1 MNRTYLKIFIVAFV
15 GFLSMFGGVFFA
27 LNTLYSPSD
36 AATVAVDPNVD
47 PDKGTL
53 PGDQT
58 GVEVID
64 PENDDRTEL
73 EKITEESSRINVIA
87 FGLNEYLAD
96 TMMVISFDPEIPQLD
111 ILSIP
116 RDTYYHIE
124 GHNNPGQKKMNAIY
138 GMKDIG
144 GVNGMK
150 QYVSDF
156 LGVPI
161 DYYVRVDFKAVEAI
175 VDTLGGYEVTV
186 PFNMVYDDIY
196 DTPPLHIDIKAGR
209 QTLNGAESVKYLRF
223 RQNNDGSIRE
233 GDIQRIPRQ
242 QHFVDYMMNKA
253 LSFKLPSVINTII
266 SSRYVKTDLTLE
278 NALAYSLKAA
288 VLKPENINFYTVP
301 GTTDMIKG
309 VSYWI
314 HDPYELEK
322 MLFSIYGFDLE

>member
-1 MNRTYLKIFIVAFV
+1 MNRTYFKIFIVAFV
-15 GFLSMFGGVFFA
+15 GFLAMFGGVFFA

-36 AATVAVDPNVD
+36 AATVAIDSNVD

-53 PGDQT
+53 PSDSK

-73 EKITEESSRINVIA
+73 EKITAESSRINVIA

-96 TMMVISFDPEIPQLD
+96 TMMFISFDPEIPQLD
-111 ILSIP
+111 ILSVP
-116 RDTYYHIE
+116 RDTYYYIE
-124 GHNNPGQKKMNAIY
+124 GHNYPGQKKMNAIY

-301 GTTDMIKG
+301 GNTDMIKG

>member
-1 MNRTYLKIFIVAFV
+1 MNKTYFKIFIVAFV
-15 GFLSMFGGVFFA
+15 GFLAMFGGVFYA
-27 LNTLYSPSD
+27 LDTLYNPSD
-36 AATVAVDPNVD
+36 ATTIIAEPVDDTNGTV
-47 PDKGTL
+47 PDEPSGEEIVT
-53 PGDQT
+53 
-58 GVEVID
+58 
-64 PENDDRTEL
+64 PEDDDRTEL

-96 TMMVISFDPEIPQLD
+96 TMMFISFDPETPQLD

-116 RDTYYHIE
+116 RDTYYHID
-124 GHNNPGQKKMNAIY
+124 GHDYPGQKKMNAIY
-138 GMKDIG
+138 GMRDIG

-150 QYVSDF
+150 KYVSEF
-156 LGVPI
+156 LSVPI

-186 PFNMVYDDIY
+186 PYDMVYDDIY
-196 DTPPLHIDIKAGR
+196 DNPPLHINIKAGR
-209 QTLNGAESVKYLRF
+209 QTLKGSEAVKYLRF
-223 RQNNDGSIRE
+223 RQNNDGTIRE

-266 SSRYVKTDLTLE
+266 SSKYVKTDLTLE
-278 NALAYSLKAA
+278 EALAYSLKAA
-288 VLKPENINFYTVP
+288 VLKPEDINFYTVP
-301 GTTDMIKG
+301 GKDDMMKG

-322 MLFSIYGFDLE
+322 MLFSIYGFDTE

>member
-1 MNRTYLKIFIVAFV
+1 MNKTYLKIFIVAFV
-15 GFLSMFGGVFFA
+15 GFLAMFGGVFYA
-27 LNTLYSPSD
+27 LDTLYNPSD
-36 AATVAVDPNVD
+36 ASTVIIDPIIDPDNGTSPDDPSGEEVVDP
-47 PDKGTL
+47 
-53 PGDQT
+53 
-58 GVEVID
+58 E
-64 PENDDRTEL
+64 DDERTEL
-73 EKITEESSRINVIA
+73 EKITAESSRINVIA

-96 TMMVISFDPEIPQLD
+96 TMMFISFDPEIPKLD

-124 GHNNPGQKKMNAIY
+124 GHNYPGQKKMNAIY

-150 QYVSDF
+150 EYVSDF

-175 VDTLGGYEVTV
+175 VDTLGGYDVNV
-186 PFNMVYDDIY
+186 PFDMVYDDIY

-266 SSRYVKTDLTLE
+266 SSKYVKTDLTLE

-288 VLKPENINFYTVP
+288 VLKPEDIKFYTVP
-301 GTTDMIKG
+301 GTNDMMKG

-322 MLFSIYGFDLE
+322 MLFSIYGFDLD

>member
-15 GFLSMFGGVFFA
+15 GFLAMFGGVFFA
-27 LNTLYSPSD
+27 LDTLYNPSE
-36 AATVAVDPNVD
+36 ATTVAIDPID
-47 PDKGTL
+47 DTDDITL
-53 PGDQT
+53 PGTPSDD
-58 GVEVID
+58 EID

-73 EKITEESSRINVIA
+73 EKITAESSRINVIA
-87 FGLNEYLAD
+87 FGLNEFLAD
-96 TMMVISFDPEIPQLD
+96 TMMFISFDPDIPQLD
-111 ILSIP
+111 ILSVP
-116 RDTYYHIE
+116 RDTYYHID
-124 GHNNPGQKKMNAIY
+124 GHNSPGQKKMNAIY

-150 QYVSDF
+150 THVSGF

-196 DTPPLHIDIKAGR
+196 DTPPLHINIKAGR

-266 SSRYVKTDLTLE
+266 SSKYVKTDLTLE

-301 GTTDMIKG
+301 GNTDMIKG

-322 MLFSIYGFDLE
+322 MLFKIYGFEIE